1 MAEMDG
7 EIRIGAKI
15 ETKEFEKE
23 ADKLVSKIEK
33 QTESIKKQELVIDR
47 IVNKIAKLSAN
58 AIAKFIKPE
67 FFDSNTN
74 EQLSILKRSWELA
87 KDKSKRLND
96 ELEKTK
102 TKLSELKTKISEL
115 KTKEIF
121 QPFTSGFSKLK
132 GFFNGIG
139 NVLGTINNKILQF
152 GKRIFNL
159 ASSALIFNV
168 ISAGFRQVSRDMMT
182 LINSDSSLSES
193 LNKIKTNL
201 YTAFAPIYQSVL
213 PALRAL
219 GNFISKVT
227 LEIANFVSMLTGNTL
242 KQSQQYADNMIK
254 SLESSEKNSNSLGKQ
269 STKLG
274 KFGKQLKSATRELA
288 SFDKINVLS
297 QSHTN
302 KNKDSG
308 FKPIFESLD
317 KLNTSKLSLFGDFFD
332 NINFDKL
339 NNSLNN
345 LKETLGRITGKEL
358 KWLNWLYYNLLRPL
372 GEWTLN
378 DAVPEFIDLL
388 NASLKAFEP
397 LGDALRES
405 FEVIW
410 DNFLKPISE
419 WNGERIIDSLNLL
432 TKALTGISDW
442 GRENKTAME
451 WISALIIGLGSGLAF
466 VSLVK
471 FTEKI
476 VKLSKTVLPD
486 FTKKIWETTIALLSN
501 PWTWVVIGI
510 GAVIAAIIMI
520 TKHWDKME
528 QYFGAAADSFRNFG
542 ESIMNLF
549 SDIGEHIQGWFDF
562 IAGLFTFD
570 WKRIWNGASNIVVSA
585 MNFLIDGMNSVV
597 SLISGILNSI
607 MGGINFAIKGINSL
621 GANIPTIPLTP
632 DPYRIPRLQVPR
644 LAQGAVLQG
653 GNPMLAYLNDQPR
666 GQVNIETPLKTMID
680 AFNSALDRRNGNITI
695 EATGDMA
702 QLVSFLNLRL
712 KKENARVGDLMV
724 KGDVWV

>member
-7 EIRIGAKI
+7 EIIIGAKI
-15 ETKEFEKE
+15 KTSEFEKE
-23 ADKLVSKIEK
+23 VDKLVSKIEK
-33 QTESIKKQELVIDR
+33 QTEAIKKQELVVDR
-47 IVNKIAKLSAN
+47 IINKITTLYTN
-58 AIAKFIKPE
+58 AIAKFVKPE
-67 FFDSNTN
+67 FFDSETK
-74 EQLSILKRSWELA
+74 EQFSILRKSLELSQ
-87 KDKSKRLND
+87 DKLKRLND

-102 TKLSELKTKISEL
+102 AQLRELN
-115 KTKEIF
+115 TKEF
-121 QPFTSGFSKLK
+121 FKPFTSGFSKLK

-139 NVLGTINNKILQF
+139 SVLETINNKILHF
-152 GKRIFNL
+152 GKRIFKL
-159 ASSALIFNV
+159 ASSALVFNV

-213 PALRAL
+213 PSLRAL
-219 GNFISKVT
+219 GNFLSKVT

-242 KQSQQYADNMIK
+242 KQSQQYADTMIK

-317 KLNTSKLSLFGDFFD
+317 KLDNSKLSLFGDFFD
-332 NINFDKL
+332 NINFDNL

-378 DAVPEFIDLL
+378 DAVPAFIDLL

-397 LGDALRES
+397 LGDSLKES
-405 FEVIW
+405 FVVIW
-410 DNFLKPISE
+410 DNFLKPIAE
-419 WNGERIIDSLNLL
+419 WSGERIIDSINLL

-442 GRENKTAME
+442 GRENKTIME
-451 WISALIIGLGSGLAF
+451 WISAFIIGIGSGLAF

-471 FTEKI
+471 FI
-476 VKLSKTVLPD
+476 ANINNLSKTVLPAL
-486 FTKKIWETTIALLSN
+486 TKKIWATTVALLAN

-510 GAVIAAIIMI
+510 GAVIASIIMI
-520 TKHWDKME
+520 TKHWEEME
-528 QYFGAAADSFRNFG
+528 QYFGVAADSFRNFG

-549 SDIGEHIQGWFDF
+549 SDIGQHIQGWFDF

-585 MNFLIDGMNSVV
+585 MNFLIDGMNSVL

-680 AFNSALDRRNGNITI
+680 AFNSALDRRNSNITI
-695 EATGDMA
+695 EATGDIA
-702 QLVSFLNLRL
+702 QLISFLNLKL
-712 KKENARVGDLMV
+712 KQENARVGDLMV

>member
-1 MAEMDG
+1 MAQMDG

-23 ADKLVSKIEK
+23 ADKLVSKIEQ
-33 QTESIKKQELVIDR
+33 QTEAIRKQELVVER
-47 IVNKIAKLSAN
+47 TNNRLLKYYNN
-58 AIAKFIKPE
+58 AISKFVVPE
-67 FFDSNTN
+67 AFDKITNTD
-74 EQLSILKRSWELA
+74 LSILRKSLELSR
-87 KDKSKRLND
+87 DKLQRLNND
-96 ELEKTK
+96 LEKTK
-102 TKLSELKTKISEL
+102 ARLSEINNKDFSK
-115 KTKEIF
+115 
-121 QPFTSGFSKLK
+121 PFTIGFSKLK

-139 NVLGTINNKILQF
+139 NVLETINNKILHF
-152 GKRIFNL
+152 GRRIFKL
-159 ASSALIFNV
+159 ASSALVFNV
-168 ISAGFRQVSRDMMT
+168 ISAGFRQISRDMMT

-193 LNKIKTNL
+193 LNKIRTNL
-201 YTAFAPIYQSVL
+201 YTAFAPIYQAVL

-219 GNFISKVT
+219 GNFLSKVT

-242 KQSQQYADNMIK
+242 KQSQQYADTMIK

-317 KLNTSKLSLFGDFFD
+317 KLDTSKLSLFGDFFD
-332 NINFDKL
+332 NINFDNL

-378 DAVPEFIDLL
+378 NAVPAFIDLL

-397 LGDALRES
+397 LGDALKES

-410 DNFLKPISE
+410 DNFLKPIAE
-419 WNGERIIDSLNLL
+419 WTGERIIDSLNLL

-442 GRENKTAME
+442 GRENKTIME
-451 WISALIIGLGSGLAF
+451 WISAFIIGLGSGLAF

-471 FTEKI
+471 FTANI
-476 VKLSKTVLPD
+476 VKLSKTVLPAL
-486 FTKKIWETTIALLSN
+486 TKKIWATTIALLAN

-510 GAVIAAIIMI
+510 AAVIASIIMI

-528 QYFGAAADSFRNFG
+528 KYFGSAADSFRNFG

-570 WKRIWNGASNIVVSA
+570 WKRIWNGASKIVVSA
-585 MNFLIDGMNSVV
+585 INFLIDGLNSVS
-597 SLISGILNSI
+597 SLISGILNSVI
-607 MGGINFAIKGINSL
+607 GGINFAIKGINSL
-621 GANIPTIPLTP
+621 GANIPRIPTIPDKKL
-632 DPYRIPRLQVPR
+632 RIPRLQVPR
-644 LAQGAVLQG
+644 LPQKSVLEG
-653 GNPMLAYLNDQPR
+653 GNPKLAYLNSKPMER
-666 GQVNIETPLKTMID
+666 FNTLPYSKSMMESL
-680 AFNSALDRRNGNITI
+680 NSALDRRNSNITI
-695 EATGDMA
+695 EATGDIA
-702 QLVSFLNLRL
+702 QLISFLNLKL
-712 KKENARVGDLMV
+712 KQENARIGDLMV

>member
-1 MAEMDG
+1 MAQMDG

-23 ADKLVSKIEK
+23 ADKLVSKIEQ
-33 QTESIKKQELVIDR
+33 QTEAIRKQELVVER
-47 IVNKIAKLSAN
+47 TNNRLLKYYNN
-58 AIAKFIKPE
+58 AISKFVVPE
-67 FFDSNTN
+67 AFDKITNTD
-74 EQLSILKRSWELA
+74 LSILRKSLELSR
-87 KDKSKRLND
+87 DKLQRLND
-96 ELEKTK
+96 DLEKTK
-102 TKLSELKTKISEL
+102 ARLSEINNKDFSK
-115 KTKEIF
+115 
-121 QPFTSGFSKLK
+121 PFTSGFSKLK

-139 NVLGTINNKILQF
+139 NVLETINNKILHF
-152 GKRIFNL
+152 GRRIFKL
-159 ASSALIFNV
+159 ASSAFVFNV
-168 ISAGFRQVSRDMMT
+168 ISAGFRQISRDMMT

-193 LNKIKTNL
+193 LNKIRTNL
-201 YTAFAPIYQSVL
+201 YTAFAPIYQAVL
-213 PALRAL
+213 PALRTL
-219 GNFISKVT
+219 GNFLSKVT

-242 KQSQQYADNMIK
+242 KQSQQYADTMIK
-254 SLESSEKNSNSLGKQ
+254 SLESSEKNSKSLGKQ

-317 KLNTSKLSLFGDFFD
+317 KLDNSKLSLFGDFFD
-332 NINFDKL
+332 NINFNNL

-378 DAVPEFIDLL
+378 NAVPAFIDLL

-397 LGDALRES
+397 LGDSLRES
-405 FEVIW
+405 FVVIW
-410 DNFLKPISE
+410 DNFLKPIAE
-419 WNGERIIDSLNLL
+419 WTGERIIDSINLL

-442 GRENKTAME
+442 GRENKTIME
-451 WISALIIGLGSGLAF
+451 WISAFIIGIGSGLAF

-471 FTEKI
+471 FI
-476 VKLSKTVLPD
+476 ANINNLSKTVLPAL
-486 FTKKIWETTIALLSN
+486 TKKIWATTVALLAN

-510 GAVIAAIIMI
+510 GAVIASIIMI
-520 TKHWDKME
+520 TKHWEEME
-528 QYFGAAADSFRNFG
+528 KYFGVAADSFRNFG

-570 WKRIWNGASNIVVSA
+570 WKRIWNGASQIVVSA
-585 MNFLIDGMNSVV
+585 INFLIDGLNSVS

-621 GANIPTIPLTP
+621 GANIPTIPLTS

-644 LAQGAVLQG
+644 LAQGAVLEG

-695 EATGDMA
+695 EATGDIA
-702 QLVSFLNLRL
+702 QLISFLNLRL

>member
-1 MAEMDG
+1 MAQMDG

-15 ETKEFEKE
+15 KTSEFEKE
-23 ADKLVSKIEK
+23 ADKLVSKIEQ
-33 QTESIKKQELVIDR
+33 QTEAIRKQELVIDR
-47 IVNKIAKLSAN
+47 IINKITTLYTN
-58 AIAKFIKPE
+58 AIAKFVKPE
-67 FFDSNTN
+67 FFDSDT
-74 EQLSILKRSWELA
+74 QQQFSILRKSLELA
-87 KDKSKRLND
+87 QDKSKRLND
-96 ELEKTK
+96 DLEKTK
-102 TKLSELKTKISEL
+102 VQLSELKN
-115 KTKEIF
+115 KEF
-121 QPFTSGFSKLK
+121 FKPFTSGFSKLK

-139 NVLGTINNKILQF
+139 NVLETINNKILHF
-152 GKRIFNL
+152 GKRIFKL
-159 ASSALIFNV
+159 ASSALVFNV

-201 YTAFAPIYQSVL
+201 YTAFAPIYQAVL
-213 PALRAL
+213 PSLRAL
-219 GNFISKVT
+219 GNFLSKVT

-242 KQSQQYADNMIK
+242 KQSQQYADTMIK

-317 KLNTSKLSLFGDFFD
+317 KLDNSKLSLFGDFFD
-332 NINFDKL
+332 NINFNNL

-378 DAVPEFIDLL
+378 NAVPAFIDLL

-397 LGDALRES
+397 LGDSLRES
-405 FEVIW
+405 FVVIW

-419 WNGERIIDSLNLL
+419 WTGERIIDSINSL
-432 TKALTGISDW
+432 TKALTGLSDW
-442 GRENKTAME
+442 GRENKTIME
-451 WISALIIGLGSGLAF
+451 WISAFIIGIGSGLAF

-471 FTEKI
+471 FI
-476 VKLSKTVLPD
+476 ANINNLSKTVLPSL
-486 FTKKIWETTIALLSN
+486 TKKIWATTIALLAN

-510 GAVIAAIIMI
+510 GAVIASIIMI
-520 TKHWDKME
+520 TKHWEEME
-528 QYFGAAADSFRNFG
+528 QYFGVAADSFRNFG

-585 MNFLIDGMNSVV
+585 MNFLIDGMNSVL

-702 QLVSFLNLRL
+702 QLISFLNLRL

>member
-1 MAEMDG
+1 MAEVDG
-7 EIRIGAKI
+7 EIIIGAKI
-15 ETKEFEKE
+15 KTSEFEKE
-23 ADKLVSKIEK
+23 ADKLVSKIEQ
-33 QTESIKKQELVIDR
+33 QTEAIKKQELVIDR
-47 IVNKIAKLSAN
+47 IISKTIKLYNN
-58 AIAKFIKPE
+58 AIAKFVKPD
-67 FFDSNTN
+67 FFDSETQQ
-74 EQLSILKRSWELA
+74 QLSILRKSLELA
-87 KDKSKRLND
+87 QDKSKRLND

-102 TKLSELKTKISEL
+102 AKLRELN
-115 KTKEIF
+115 TKEF
-121 QPFTSGFSKLK
+121 FKPFTSGFSKLK

-139 NVLGTINNKILQF
+139 SVLETINNKILHF
-152 GKRIFNL
+152 GKRIFKL
-159 ASSALIFNV
+159 ASSALVFNV
-168 ISAGFRQVSRDMMT
+168 ISAGFRQVSKDMMT

-201 YTAFAPIYQSVL
+201 YTAFAPIYQAVL

-219 GNFISKVT
+219 GNFLSKVT

-242 KQSQQYADNMIK
+242 KQSQQYADTMIK

-308 FKPIFESLD
+308 FKPIFESLN
-317 KLNTSKLSLFGDFFD
+317 KLDNSKLSLFGDFFD
-332 NINFDKL
+332 NINFDNL

-358 KWLNWLYYNLLRPL
+358 KWLSWLYYNLLRPL

-378 DAVPEFIDLL
+378 DAVPAFIDLL

-397 LGDALRES
+397 LGDALKES

-410 DNFLKPISE
+410 DNFLKPIAE
-419 WNGERIIDSLNLL
+419 WTGERIIDALNSL
-432 TKALTGISDW
+432 TKALTGLSDW
-442 GRENKTAME
+442 GRDNKTTME
-451 WISALIIGLGSGLAF
+451 WISAFIIGIGSGLAF

-471 FTEKI
+471 FTAHI
-476 VKLSKTVLPD
+476 VKLSKTVLPAL
-486 FTKKIWETTIALLSN
+486 TKKIWETTIALLAN

-528 QYFGAAADSFRNFG
+528 QYFGVAADSFRNFG

-570 WKRIWNGASNIVVSA
+570 WKRIWNGAANIVVSA
-585 MNFLIDGMNSVV
+585 LNFLIDGMNSVV

-621 GANIPTIPLTP
+621 GANIPTIPLTR

-644 LAQGAVLQG
+644 LAQESVLQG
-653 GNPMLAYLNDQPR
+653 GNPKLSYLNSKPMER
-666 GQVNIETPLKTMID
+666 FNTSPYSKTMMESL
-680 AFNSALDRRNGNITI
+680 NSALDRRNSNITI
-695 EATGDMA
+695 EATGDIA
-702 QLVSFLNLRL
+702 QLISFLNLKL
-712 KKENARVGDLMV
+712 KQENARVGDLMV

>member
-1 MAEMDG
+1 MAQMDG
-7 EIRIGAKI
+7 EIIIGAKI
-15 ETKEFEKE
+15 KTSEFEKE
-23 ADKLVSKIEK
+23 ADKLVSKIEQ
-33 QTESIKKQELVIDR
+33 QTEAIRKQELVIDR
-47 IVNKIAKLSAN
+47 IINKITTLYTN
-58 AIAKFIKPE
+58 AIAKFVKPE
-67 FFDSNTN
+67 FFDSDT
-74 EQLSILKRSWELA
+74 QQQFSILRKSLELA
-87 KDKSKRLND
+87 QDKSKRLND
-96 ELEKTK
+96 DLEKTK
-102 TKLSELKTKISEL
+102 AQLRELN
-115 KTKEIF
+115 TKEF
-121 QPFTSGFSKLK
+121 FKPFTSGFSKLK

-139 NVLGTINNKILQF
+139 SVLETINNKILHF
-152 GKRIFNL
+152 GKRIFKL
-159 ASSALIFNV
+159 ASSALVFNV
-168 ISAGFRQVSRDMMT
+168 ISAGFRQVSKDMMT

-201 YTAFAPIYQSVL
+201 YTAFAPIYQAVL

-219 GNFISKVT
+219 GNFLSKVT

-242 KQSQQYADNMIK
+242 KQSQQYADTMIK

-317 KLNTSKLSLFGDFFD
+317 KLDNSKLSLFGDFFD
-332 NINFDKL
+332 NINFNNL

-378 DAVPEFIDLL
+378 NAVPAFIDLL

-405 FEVIW
+405 FVVIW
-410 DNFLKPISE
+410 DNFLKPIAE
-419 WNGERIIDSLNLL
+419 WTGERVIDALNSL
-432 TKALTGISDW
+432 TKALTGLSDW
-442 GRENKTAME
+442 GRENKTIME
-451 WISALIIGLGSGLAF
+451 WISAFIIGIGSGLAF

-471 FTEKI
+471 FTDNI
-476 VKLSKTVLPD
+476 VKLSKTVLPAL
-486 FTKKIWETTIALLSN
+486 TKKIWETTVALLAN

-520 TKHWDKME
+520 TKHWEEME
-528 QYFGAAADSFRNFG
+528 QYFGVAADSFRNFG

-549 SDIGEHIQGWFDF
+549 SDIGQHIQGWFDF

-585 MNFLIDGMNSVV
+585 MNFLIDGMNSVL

-695 EATGDMA
+695 EATGDIA
-702 QLVSFLNLRL
+702 QLISFLNLRL

>member
-1 MAEMDG
+1 MAEVDG
-7 EIRIGAKI
+7 EIIIGAKI
-15 ETKEFEKE
+15 KTKEFEKE
-23 ADKLVSKIEK
+23 ADKLVSKIEQ
-33 QTESIKKQELVIDR
+33 QTEAIRKQELVVER
-47 IVNKIAKLSAN
+47 TNNRLLKYYNN
-58 AIAKFIKPE
+58 AISKFVVPE
-67 FFDSNTN
+67 AFDKITNTD
-74 EQLSILKRSWELA
+74 LSILRKSLELSR
-87 KDKSKRLND
+87 DKLQRLND
-96 ELEKTK
+96 DLEKTK
-102 TKLSELKTKISEL
+102 ARLSELNNKNFPK
-115 KTKEIF
+115 
-121 QPFTSGFSKLK
+121 PFTSGFSKLK

-139 NVLGTINNKILQF
+139 SVLETINNKILHF
-152 GKRIFNL
+152 GKRIFKL
-159 ASSALIFNV
+159 ASSALVFNV

-201 YTAFAPIYQSVL
+201 YTAFAPIYQAVL

-219 GNFISKVT
+219 GNFLSKVT

-242 KQSQQYADNMIK
+242 KQSQQYADTMIK

-317 KLNTSKLSLFGDFFD
+317 KLDNSKLSLFGDFFD
-332 NINFDKL
+332 NINFDNL

-378 DAVPEFIDLL
+378 NAVPAFIDLL

-410 DNFLKPISE
+410 DNFLKPIAE
-419 WNGERIIDSLNLL
+419 WTGERIIDALNSL
-432 TKALTGISDW
+432 TKALTGLSDW
-442 GRENKTAME
+442 GRDNKTIME
-451 WISALIIGLGSGLAF
+451 WISAFIIGIGSGLAF

-471 FTEKI
+471 FTDKI
-476 VKLSKTVLPD
+476 VKLSKTVLPAL
-486 FTKKIWETTIALLSN
+486 TKKIWETTIALLAN

-528 QYFGAAADSFRNFG
+528 QYFGVAADSFRNFG

-570 WKRIWNGASNIVVSA
+570 WKRIWNGAANIVVSA
-585 MNFLIDGMNSVV
+585 LNFLIDGMNSVL

-621 GANIPTIPLTP
+621 GANIPTIPLTR

-644 LAQGAVLQG
+644 LAQESVLQG
-653 GNPMLAYLNDQPR
+653 GNPKLSYLNSKPMER
-666 GQVNIETPLKTMID
+666 FNTSPYSKTMMESL
-680 AFNSALDRRNGNITI
+680 NSALDRRNSNITI
-695 EATGDMA
+695 EATGDIA
-702 QLVSFLNLRL
+702 QLISFLNLKL
-712 KKENARVGDLMV
+712 KQENARIGDLMV

>member
-23 ADKLVSKIEK
+23 ADKLVSKIEQ
-33 QTESIKKQELVIDR
+33 QTEAIKKQELVIDR
-47 IVNKIAKLSAN
+47 IINKITTLYTN
-58 AIAKFIKPE
+58 AIAKFVKPE
-67 FFDSNTN
+67 FFDSGTN
-74 EQLSILKRSWELA
+74 EQFSILRKSLELA
-87 KDKSKRLND
+87 QDKSKRLND

-102 TKLSELKTKISEL
+102 AKLRELN
-115 KTKEIF
+115 TKEF
-121 QPFTSGFSKLK
+121 FKPFTSGFSKLK
-132 GFFNGIG
+132 GFFNGID
-139 NVLGTINNKILQF
+139 NVLETINNKILHF
-152 GKRIFNL
+152 GRRIFKL
-159 ASSALIFNV
+159 ASSALVFNA

-193 LNKIKTNL
+193 LNKIRTNL
-201 YTAFAPIYQSVL
+201 YTAFAPIYQAVL

-219 GNFISKVT
+219 GNFLSKVT

-242 KQSQQYADNMIK
+242 KQSQQYADTMIK

-317 KLNTSKLSLFGDFFD
+317 KLDTSKLSLFGDFFD
-332 NINFDKL
+332 NINFNNL

-378 DAVPEFIDLL
+378 NAVPAFIDLL

-397 LGDALRES
+397 LGDSLRES
-405 FEVIW
+405 FVVIW
-410 DNFLKPISE
+410 DNFLKPIAE
-419 WNGERIIDSLNLL
+419 WTGERIIDSINLL

-442 GRENKTAME
+442 GRENKTIME
-451 WISALIIGLGSGLAF
+451 WISAFIIGIGSGLAF

-471 FTEKI
+471 FI
-476 VKLSKTVLPD
+476 ANINNLSKTVLPAL
-486 FTKKIWETTIALLSN
+486 TKKIWETTVALLAN

-510 GAVIAAIIMI
+510 GAVIASIIMI
-520 TKHWDKME
+520 TKHWEEME
-528 QYFGAAADSFRNFG
+528 KYFGSAANSFRFFG

-549 SDIGEHIQGWFDF
+549 GDIGNYIQGWFDLISGIF
-562 IAGLFTFD
+562 SGD
-570 WKRIWNGASNIVVSA
+570 WRRMLNGASNILTNA
-585 MNFLIDGMNSVV
+585 INFWIDALNSVS
-597 SLISGILNSI
+597 SLISGILNSVI
-607 MGGINFAIKGINSL
+607 GGINFAINGINTL
-621 GANIPTIPLTP
+621 GANIPRIPTIPDNRL
-632 DPYRIPRLQVPR
+632 RIPRLQVPR
-644 LAQGAVLQG
+644 LAQGAVLEG

-702 QLVSFLNLRL
+702 QLISFLNLRL

>member
-15 ETKEFEKE
+15 ETKKFEKE
-23 ADKLVSKIEK
+23 ADKLVSKIEQ
-33 QTESIKKQELVIDR
+33 QTEAIKKQELVIDR
-47 IVNKIAKLSAN
+47 IISKTIKLYNN
-58 AIAKFIKPE
+58 AIAKFVKPE
-67 FFDSNTN
+67 FFDSETK
-74 EQLSILKRSWELA
+74 EQISILRKSLELA
-87 KDKSKRLND
+87 QDKSKRLND

-102 TKLSELKTKISEL
+102 AKLRELN
-115 KTKEIF
+115 TKEF
-121 QPFTSGFSKLK
+121 FKPFTSGFSKLK
-132 GFFNGIG
+132 GFFTGIG
-139 NVLGTINNKILQF
+139 NVLETINNKILHF
-152 GKRIFNL
+152 GKRIFKL
-159 ASSALIFNV
+159 ASSALVFNV
-168 ISAGFRQVSRDMMT
+168 ISVGFRQISRDMMT

-193 LNKIKTNL
+193 LNKIRTNL
-201 YTAFAPIYQSVL
+201 YTAFAPIYQAVL

-219 GNFISKVT
+219 GNFLSKVT

-242 KQSQQYADNMIK
+242 KQSQQYADTMIK

-317 KLNTSKLSLFGDFFD
+317 KLDTSKLSLFGDFFD
-332 NINFDKL
+332 NINFNNL

-378 DAVPEFIDLL
+378 NAVPAFIDLL

-405 FEVIW
+405 FVVIW
-410 DNFLKPISE
+410 DNFLKPIAE
-419 WNGERIIDSLNLL
+419 WTGERIIDSLNLL

-442 GRENKTAME
+442 GRENKTIME
-451 WISALIIGLGSGLAF
+451 WISAFIIGIGSGLAF

-471 FTEKI
+471 FI
-476 VKLSKTVLPD
+476 ANINNLSKTVLPAL
-486 FTKKIWETTIALLSN
+486 TKKIWATTVALLAN

-510 GAVIAAIIMI
+510 GAVIASIIMI
-520 TKHWDKME
+520 TKHWDEME
-528 QYFGAAADSFRNFG
+528 QYFGSAANSFRFFG

-549 SDIGEHIQGWFDF
+549 GDIGNYIQGWFDLISGIF
-562 IAGLFTFD
+562 SGD
-570 WKRIWNGASNIVVSA
+570 WRRMLNGASNILTNA
-585 MNFLIDGMNSVV
+585 INFWIDALNSVS
-597 SLISGILNSI
+597 SLISGILNSVI
-607 MGGINFAIKGINSL
+607 GGINFAINGINSL
-621 GANIPTIPLTP
+621 GANIPRIPTIPDNRL
-632 DPYRIPRLQVPR
+632 RIPRLEVPR
-644 LAQGAVLQG
+644 LAQGAVLEG

-702 QLVSFLNLRL
+702 QLISFLNLRL

>member
-33 QTESIKKQELVIDR
+33 QTEAIKKQELVIDR

-58 AIAKFIKPE
+58 AIAKFVKPE
-67 FFDSNTN
+67 FYDSETN
-74 EQLSILKRSWELA
+74 EQLSILRKSWELSR
-87 KDKSKRLND
+87 DKLKRLND

-102 TKLSELKTKISEL
+102 AQLSELRN
-115 KTKEIF
+115 KEF
-121 QPFTSGFSKLK
+121 FKPFTSGFSKLK
-132 GFFNGIG
+132 GLFNGIG
-139 NVLGTINNKILQF
+139 NALGTISNKILHF

-159 ASSALIFNV
+159 ASSALVFNV
-168 ISAGFRQVSRDMMT
+168 ISAGFRQISKDMIT

-193 LNKIKTNL
+193 LNKIRTNL
-201 YTAFAPIYQSVL
+201 YTAFAPIYQAVL
-213 PALRAL
+213 PALRTL
-219 GNFISKVT
+219 GNFLSKVT

-242 KQSQQYADNMIK
+242 KQSQQYADTMIK
-254 SLESSEKNSNSLGKQ
+254 SLESSEKNSDSLGKQ
-269 STKLG
+269 SIKLG
-274 KFGKQLKSATRELA
+274 KFGKQLKSATKELA

-297 QSHTN
+297 KSHTN
-302 KNKDSG
+302 KNKNSG

-332 NINFDKL
+332 NINFDNL

-378 DAVPEFIDLL
+378 NAVPAFIDLL

-410 DNFLKPISE
+410 DNFLKPIAE
-419 WNGERIIDSLNLL
+419 WTGERVIDSLNSL

-442 GRENKTAME
+442 GRENKTTME

-471 FTEKI
+471 FTANI
-476 VKLSKTVLPD
+476 VKLSKTVLPAL
-486 FTKKIWETTIALLSN
+486 TKKIWETTIALLSN

-510 GAVIAAIIMI
+510 AAVIASIIMI

-528 QYFGAAADSFRNFG
+528 QYFGYAAYSFRNFG
-542 ESIMNLF
+542 ESIMNVF
-549 SDIGEHIQGWFDF
+549 GDVGKYIQGWFDL
-562 IAGLFTFD
+562 IAGLLTFD
-570 WKRIWNGASNIVVSA
+570 WKRIWNGAANITIGA
-585 MNFLIDGMNSVV
+585 LNFLIDGLNSIL
-597 SLISGILNSI
+597 SLISGILKSVI
-607 MGGINFAIKGINSL
+607 GGINIAIKGINAL
-621 GANIPTIPLTP
+621 GGNIPTIPMDYDNKL
-632 DPYRIPRLQVPR
+632 RISRLESLKPS
-644 LAQGAVLQG
+644 QGAILEA
-653 GNPMLAYLNDQPR
+653 GNPILPYLNRKP
-666 GQVNIETPLKTMID
+666 IERFHLAPHLKTMMES
-680 AFNSALDRRNGNITI
+680 FNSALDRRNSNITI
-695 EATGDMA
+695 EATGDMS
-702 QLVSFLNLRL
+702 QLISFLNLRL
-712 KKENARVGDLMV
+712 KQENARVGDLMV